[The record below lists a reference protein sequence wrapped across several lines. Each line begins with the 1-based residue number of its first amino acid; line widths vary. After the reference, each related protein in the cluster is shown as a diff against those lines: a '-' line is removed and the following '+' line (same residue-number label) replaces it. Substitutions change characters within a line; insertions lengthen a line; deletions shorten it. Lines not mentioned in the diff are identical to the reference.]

1 MAIKLK
7 NRKYGLGISVYPD
20 LRPLEEIE
28 KYFELAGRYGVSRVF
43 SSMFSVQGTKEEV
56 LEYFRKLIVAA
67 HKNSLKV
74 SLDVNPMCFEKMGA
88 KPDDLSVFHGIGV
101 DILRMDLSYGA
112 AEDAKLVRNP
122 YGITIEFNNSPKIV
136 KGLLEQGVAAKDFYV
151 CHNFYPQ
158 RYTAMKWEKF
168 IEKNIELKACA
179 KDLRIGAFI
188 SSTAPDTHGVW
199 DAVCGL
205 PTVER
210 LRLLPIDLQAR
221 ILLATGNVDD
231 ILIGNAYASEEEFQK
246 LQEVLADHVK
256 SDQEMDPTLK
266 LLVDHGLISMEK
278 PIKRLRVVLDSEVTE
293 KEKEVLF
300 DFFPHLDMGDSSEW
314 IWRTRISRFKY
325 SLPGEVLEPRACKEE
340 MFGVG
345 DVVMVNDNYKHYAGE
360 IQIVKKPI
368 VNDGTRNR
376 IGHLDEDE
384 YQMMELIYDGDIVEF
399 LEK

>member
-136 KGLLEQGVAAKDFYV
+136 KGLLEQGIAAKEFYV

-246 LQEVLADHVK
+246 LQEVLADHEK

-278 PIKRLRVVLDSEVTE
+278 PIKRLRVTLDSEVTE

-340 MFGVG
+340 MFAVG